1 MDVNRATC
9 ARQAQR
15 AVEQLL
21 PNSMSSMWLCDKQFL
36 YKKNLS
42 LIAGRQRQSERYQTS
57 KGFALAIVPLH
68 LIGAHLYRIT
78 KETMCNRISA
88 RSLLIF
94 AVPCVGAD
102 MVIPVSTTTSTSTVD
117 RRSMVRV
124 DTLGNLRFTSGRGST
139 APGDLHIEPADGK
152 HVFVGGQNMTQTF
165 QVIDAL
171 LQRVDAL
178 TNQIATM
185 TTASA
190 TNNNRNDVSYMT
202 DMIQTIDERLNRLMP
217 MPNFVCIGTGCV
229 MSDA

>member
-1 MDVNRATC
+1 
-9 ARQAQR
+9 
-15 AVEQLL
+15 
-21 PNSMSSMWLCDKQFL
+21 
-36 YKKNLS
+36 
-42 LIAGRQRQSERYQTS
+42 
-57 KGFALAIVPLH
+57 
-68 LIGAHLYRIT
+68 
-78 KETMCNRISA
+78 
-88 RSLLIF
+88 
-94 AVPCVGAD
+94 

-178 TNQIATM
+178 TNQIASM

-202 DMIQTIDERLNRLMP
+202 DIIQTIDERLNRLMP
-217 MPNFVCIGTGCV
+217 MPNFVCIGTGCA